1 MGQDQCRKAIR
12 AYCCREKA
20 TAFCPPLPDSI
31 LVKAFKDLEYQEKT
45 KASFKKFNAN
55 MKYVGG
61 SMHALLSSQFPIF
74 SWVEDLSLDS
84 SVLRG
89 V

>member
-1 MGQDQCRKAIR
+1 
-12 AYCCREKA
+12 
-20 TAFCPPLPDSI
+20 
-31 LVKAFKDLEYQEKT
+31 
-45 KASFKKFNAN
+45 

-74 SWVEDLSLDS
+74 SLKEELVKFAMKAGEEGALPWSSLDGGPGSFLSWVEDLSFDS